1 MDANSIPFDPRLDAP
16 SSPPRS
22 AQPPAHLS
30 GLGWTRSPVVWLVLF
45 LAIGTA
51 VRLLRYLL
59 NFPLWQDELM
69 LAVNLIDHD
78 YLRLLGK
85 LDRNQ
90 IAPPGFLW
98 VERWM
103 IETWGVSEWSFRFPS
118 AVAGL
123 LSLPVFVR
131 IACLVFPSGQDVSWK
146 RPSWPAVAAFGLF
159 ATSYFPLRYSCEL
172 KPYGIDLFTAAVL
185 LWFALEF
192 ARTPARWG
200 WLAGLTAVTPLFVSL
215 SFPVVIAA
223 GGVVIGLAPVVWRTG
238 CWRRLAL
245 YATFPLTL
253 LASFSILRFLHSM
266 PGQTA
271 LSEEMASHWTD
282 GFPPHTWG
290 PVLWAW
296 LVRAHT
302 SELLAYPFGGEA
314 GASTLTA
321 LACIAGAFWLG
332 RRNGQLLLTITGGTL
347 TLLFVAAWLRKYPYG
362 GHPRLVL
369 FFAPHACLL
378 AAGGFAAGL
387 SWLART
393 GQSDVHVNRLRS
405 VAFLGLLAIA
415 LTSAARDISKPFK
428 SRIDEQH
435 RAFARDF
442 WSRPAPEGW
451 QTVCLSPF
459 RSQCNAPR
467 LCDFPYRVERAL
479 SLSEQLPIVGRE
491 VPRELATTPLR
502 CVVFQN
508 GSAPRHEGD
517 YWVWRRAVAET
528 HDLVAVDR
536 YDLPVMSDAQP
547 DLYEVYWF
555 QPRTFIA
562 DQPPPTPSAP
572 AAIPAR
578 IAAIEGRRL

>member
-1 MDANSIPFDPRLDAP
+1 MDANSIRSDAP
-16 SSPPRS
+16 PAQPESRRFSWTSSP
-22 AQPPAHLS
+22 L
-30 GLGWTRSPVVWLVLF
+30 VWLTLF
-45 LAIGTA
+45 LSLGLA

-78 YLRLLGK
+78 YVRLLGK

-118 AVAGL
+118 AIAGVFT
-123 LSLPVFVR
+123 LPVFVR
-131 IACLVFPSGQDVSWK
+131 IACLVFPNAHDVSWK

-215 SFPVVIAA
+215 SFPVVLAA
-223 GGVVIGLAPVVWRTG
+223 GGIVIGLVPVVWKTG

-245 YATFPLTL
+245 YATFPLVL
-253 LASFSILRFLHSM
+253 LASFSVLRFIQAM
-266 PGQTA
+266 PAQTA
-271 LSEEMASHWTD
+271 LSDEMASHWTEA
-282 GFPPHTWG
+282 FPPHTWG
-290 PVLWAW
+290 PALWAW

-321 LACIAGAFWLG
+321 IACMAGAVWLG
-332 RRNGQLLLTITGGTL
+332 RRKGQFLLAITGGTL
-347 TLLFVAAWLRKYPYG
+347 SLLFVAAWLRKYPYG

-378 AAGGFAAGL
+378 AAAGFAAGL
-387 SWLART
+387 DWLARRR
-393 GQSDVHVNRLRS
+393 QSEIQVHRIRS
-405 VAFLGLLAIA
+405 IAFFGLLAIA
-415 LTSAARDISKPFK
+415 LTSAARDVSKPFK
-428 SRIDEQH
+428 SQIDYQH
-435 RAFARDF
+435 RAFAREF

-451 QTVCLSPF
+451 QTVCLSPH

-479 SLSEQLPIVGRE
+479 SLPQQHPMIGRV
-491 VPRELATTPLR
+491 VPPKLATTPIR

-517 YWVWRRAVAET
+517 YWVWRRGVAET
-528 HDLVAVDR
+528 HDLVAIDR
-536 YDLPVMSDAQP
+536 YDLPVMSNAQP

-555 QPRTFIA
+555 QPIVHSGA
-562 DQPPPTPSAP
+562 PAP
-572 AAIPAR
+572 AAPDAPSPTPAR
-578 IAAIEGRRL
+578 IASIEGHRL